1 VTDIEFLSND
11 FPENWLADVANH
23 LKNIGCTAHP
33 DSQMRDS
40 VKRFADGRS
49 VVLVYFGTG
58 SVVDFGTVAVAQDL
72 AEPAI

>member
-1 VTDIEFLSND
+1 
-11 FPENWLADVANH
+11 
-23 LKNIGCTAHP
+23 
-33 DSQMRDS
+33 MRDS

>member
-1 VTDIEFLSND
+1 MIRRFRQTCTRDSEGKPSMTDIELLSND

-40 VKRFADGRS
+40 VKRFAD
-49 VVLVYFGTG
+49 VLWFWYILG
-58 SVVDFGTVAVAQDL
+58 
-72 AEPAI
+72 

>member
-1 VTDIEFLSND
+1 MTDIEFLSND